1 MKRVFLG
8 IISLVA
14 VGSLQVSAQQS
25 VIEVASDITMLCNCD
40 QVTDG
45 DTMKYKYSI
54 VNSGNA
60 AMTVPYWYHN
70 GNGYT
75 FVGTFDHL
83 VEVTHDDFPSQPVY
97 YSWINDDEVGVS
109 MSIHDPATKQEIE
122 YVMPGDTA
130 TVYVEDIVFMA
141 TRHKEG
147 NNTIVVWP
155 ENYDGMTIPDSL
167 RYTIEVVNS
176 SGNASANNVNN
187 PWVSKTGIYPN
198 PANDRILINIP
209 EELKNIL
216 SEITI
221 QNAHGQVVKSFNG
234 TYFELNVGDLATGH
248 YTIGFNLND
257 QSRFSKPIVIEKK

>member
-1 MKRVFLG
+1 MKRVVLG
-8 IISLVA
+8 FISLVA
-14 VGSLQVSAQQS
+14 LGSSQVSAQQS
-25 VIEVASDITMLCNCD
+25 VIEIASDITMLCNCD

-54 VNSGNA
+54 TNTGNA
-60 AMTVPYWYHN
+60 ALTVPFWYNN
-70 GNGYT
+70 GNGVT
-75 FVGTFDHL
+75 FVGTFDHV
-83 VEVTHDDFPSQPVY
+83 VEVTHEDFPTQPVN

-109 MSIHDPATKQEIE
+109 MSINDPQTKTELQ

-155 ENYDGMTIPDSL
+155 ENYDGITIPDSL
-167 RYTIEVVNS
+167 SYIVEVVNS
-176 SGNASANNVNN
+176 SGNASTNGIDN
-187 PWVSKTGIYPN
+187 PWVAKTGIYPN

-209 EELKNIL
+209 NELKNIL

-221 QNAHGQVVKSFNG
+221 QNAHGQVVKIFNA
-234 TYFELNVGDLATGH
+234 TYYELNVGDLAAGH
-248 YTIGFNLND
+248 YTVGFGLND
-257 QSRFSKPIVIEKK
+257 NSRFAKPLVIRNK

>member
-1 MKRVFLG
+1 MKRVFLCF
-8 IISLVA
+8 ISLVA

-54 VNSGNA
+54 VNTGNA
-60 AMTVPYWYHN
+60 ALTVPFWYNN

-75 FVGTFDHL
+75 FVGTFDH
-83 VEVTHDDFPSQPVY
+83 VIQVNHEDFPGLPVN

-109 MSIHDPATKQEIE
+109 MSINDPVTKTPIE

-130 TVYVEDIVFMA
+130 SVYVEDIVFMS

-155 ENYDGMTIPDSL
+155 ENYDGITIPDSL
-167 RYTIEVVNS
+167 KYTVEVVNS
-176 SGNASANNVNN
+176 SGQASTNGINN
-187 PWVSKTGIYPN
+187 PWVAKTGIYPN

-221 QNAHGQVVKSFNG
+221 QNAQGQVVKSFNA
-234 TYFELNVGDLATGH
+234 TYYELNVGDLSAGH
-248 YTIGFNLND
+248 YTVGFTLTDN
-257 QSRFSKPIVIEKK
+257 SKFAKPLLIRNK